1 VTATEDGLTQ
11 HTKEGTQMKPNLFDD
26 LTKALATAPSRRQ
39 ALKAI
44 GAAVGGALGLSRF
57 GIAFADNC
65 RRLGQ
70 PCETGHSGKE
80 CCSGLMCQNGRCVA
94 STTTSTTTSIGTA
107 MGFSS
112 PFELTGFHEV

>member
-1 VTATEDGLTQ
+1 
-11 HTKEGTQMKPNLFDD
+11 MKPNQFDEF
-26 LTKALATAPSRRQ
+26 TKALANASSRRQ

-57 GIAFADNC
+57 GIAFADTC

-80 CCSGLMCQNGRCVA
+80 CCSGLTCQNGRCVA
-94 STTTSTTTSIGTA
+94 STTTTAGPTTTTTAGPTTTTGTPVA
-107 MGFSS
+107 SLFD
-112 PFELTGFHEV
+112 LNRFHQV